1 MTARPCAAARVPR
14 WVAAAADDPDAVRAL
29 WREDPRRGVRLATG
43 RTFDAVTLDLRT
55 GMEALDLL
63 RRRTGAPAG
72 AWQAQLAGTA
82 FSGSSALSALSD
94 LSGIAGLSGLAGLAD
109 SSGPADAAGP
119 SGPASDTAPDGA
131 RPRAGAHR
139 RRACRVAL
147 RAHAGPSLDAARTCP
162 SPEAASYDRF
172 GLAGQFGP
180 GGFGVRGRFGLG
192 GGRGGGAGRAR
203 TVRPL
208 HFPTLVDGAAGRMRL
223 LVPRGAAPW
232 LGALLTAGTV
242 EYHGAGARVVLPG
255 PGALTDTGT
264 GLAWAVRPGAPVER
278 LRCLLG
284 PLAAALTTAQLTVGW
299 CSGVRAPADPYA
311 ETG

>member
-43 RTFDAVTLDLRT
+43 RTFDAVTVDLRT

-82 FSGSSALSALSD
+82 FSGSSALPALSD
-94 LSGIAGLSGLAGLAD
+94 LSDLSGLAGPAD
-109 SSGPADAAGP
+109 LGGLSGSSGPADVAGS
-119 SGPASDTAPDGA
+119 SGPASDAAPEGA

-172 GLAGQFGP
+172 GFAGQFGP
-180 GGFGVRGRFGLG
+180 GGFGVRGRFGL
-192 GGRGGGAGRAR
+192 
-203 TVRPL
+203 
-208 HFPTLVDGAAGRMRL
+208 
-223 LVPRGAAPW
+223 
-232 LGALLTAGTV
+232 
-242 EYHGAGARVVLPG
+242 
-255 PGALTDTGT
+255 
-264 GLAWAVRPGAPVER
+264 
-278 LRCLLG
+278 
-284 PLAAALTTAQLTVGW
+284 
-299 CSGVRAPADPYA
+299 
-311 ETG
+311 

>member
-43 RTFDAVTLDLRT
+43 RTFDAVTVELRT

-72 AWQAQLAGTA
+72 AWQAQLAATA

-94 LSGIAGLSGLAGLAD
+94 LSGLASPSDSAGN
-109 SSGPADAAGP
+109 ADAAGS
-119 SGPASDTAPDGA
+119 SGPASDAARDGA
-131 RPRAGAHR
+131 RPRAGAYR

-172 GLAGQFGP
+172 GLTGQFGP
-180 GGFGVRGRFGLG
+180 GGFGVRGRFGFR

-232 LGALLTAGTV
+232 LGALLTAESV

-255 PGALTDTGT
+255 PAALTDADT
-264 GLAWAVRPGAPVER
+264 GLTWAVRPGAPVER

-284 PLAAALTTAQLTVGW
+284 PLAAALATAQLTVGW
-299 CSGVRAPADPYA
+299 CSGVRTPVDPYA